1 MKHIPL
7 HDTYRSLRRS
17 LAAMWIVCMTMVL
30 TGCWVHEFPD
40 TPDTAPLWLHLRF
53 NTEMQQSYISLSRAC
68 APIQPTQMCTSGR
81 MRYIVRLYPQ
91 DASVRSASSAA
102 YREYTVTRDIAG
114 GYDADIRLDAPPGDY
129 CVMVWADLAESGG
142 NVGGFYDAADFS
154 RITMLTPY
162 AGSTD
167 YRDAFRGEAA
177 ATVVTST
184 SEPLPVEATVSMVR
198 PLAKFEF
205 VANDVRLFME
215 QQTLAM
221 AEKEKEKDKDN
232 AAKDNTQ
239 KGSSDGTT
247 RAANLDDYRV
257 RIIYNGYVPVSYNI
271 FSDMPNDAIMGVEC
285 DGRIRRLSAD
295 EASLGFDYVL
305 VNGHATEVTV
315 QLAIYDKDGSL
326 VSRTAPVNVPLRR
339 SCHTIISGGLL
350 TQKTTGG
357 VGVNP
362 GYDGEFNII
371 Y

>member
-1 MKHIPL
+1 
-7 HDTYRSLRRS
+7 
-17 LAAMWIVCMTMVL
+17 
-30 TGCWVHEFPD
+30 
-40 TPDTAPLWLHLRF
+40 
-53 NTEMQQSYISLSRAC
+53 MQQSYISLSRAC
-68 APIQPTQMCTSGR
+68 APIQPTQMCTSGM
-81 MRYIVRLYPQ
+81 MRYIIRLYPQ
-91 DASVRSASSAA
+91 DASVHNASSAA
-102 YREYTVTRDIAG
+102 YREYTVTRDIVG
-114 GYDADIRLDAPPGDY
+114 GYDADIRFDAPPGDY
-129 CVMVWADLAESGG
+129 RVMVWADLAESGG

-154 RITMLTPY
+154 RITTLTPY

-184 SEPLPVEATVSMVR
+184 SEPVPVEATVSMVR

-205 VANDVRLFME
+205 VANDVHLFME

-232 AAKDNTQ
+232 AAKDNTS
-239 KGSSDGTT
+239 KGS
-247 RAANLDDYRV
+247 
-257 RIIYNGYVPVSYNI
+257 
-271 FSDMPNDAIMGVEC
+271 NDAIMGVEC
-285 DGRIRRLSAD
+285 DGRIRRLSTD

-315 QLAIYDKDGSL
+315 QLAIYDKEGTL
-326 VSRTAPVNVPLRR
+326 VSKTMPVNVPLRR

-362 GYDGEFNII
+362 SYDGEFNII

>member
-7 HDTYRSLRRS
+7 HDTYRSLRKS
-17 LAAMWIVCMTMVL
+17 LTAMWIVCMTMVL

-53 NTEMQQSYISLSRAC
+53 DTEMQQSYISLSRAC
-68 APIQPTQMCTSGR
+68 APIQPTQMCTSGM
-81 MRYIVRLYPQ
+81 MRYIIRLYPQ
-91 DASVRSASSAA
+91 DASVHNASSAA

-129 CVMVWADLAESGG
+129 RIMVWADLVESGG
-142 NVGGFYDAADFS
+142 NAGGFYDAADFS
-154 RITMLTPY
+154 RITTLTPY

-167 YRDAFRGEAA
+167 YRDAFRGEAVT
-177 ATVVTST
+177 TVVTST
-184 SEPLPVEATVSMVR
+184 SEPVPVEATVSMVR

-232 AAKDNTQ
+232 AAKDNTS

-285 DGRIRRLSAD
+285 DGRIRRLSTD

-315 QLAIYDKDGSL
+315 QLAIYDKDGTL
-326 VSRTAPVNVPLRR
+326 VSRTMPVNVPLRR

-362 GYDGEFNII
+362 SYDGEFNII